1 MAITTEELKNLIEA
15 GASVE
20 EIRARL
26 KGMSEGAMKELVK
39 QFKELGDSQKNLAQM
54 TERAVDK
61 QIQKYKFLTDSI
73 KAAKEEA
80 EEASKRA
87 ADRVTAAEKAIEAE
101 QKQLELLKEQKRQ
114 GEDVAEQIEKQIKKI
129 EGLKEGLKQTKT
141 AVDELKSGFG
151 SLLSG
156 NIVGGLTNIGK
167 GLIRAGG
174 YGKEAGGMIKK
185 LEGSLF
191 DLVKQAGTTGG
202 GGAMAALTGL
212 AGAFIAVGIAA
223 AVWKKIFKLAIEV
236 MDAQSAFM
244 KATGASREFASS
256 LNEVTEDVRRFGASA
271 KEAGESFQAL
281 FTGVSDFTIMSAGA
295 REEITKN
302 AVALSKLGVS
312 NEDFA
317 RGSQI
322 AIKAMGQT
330 GVQAAATQR
339 EIAALGMDIG
349 VAPSKMASDFAEAG
363 PQLAKFGSDGV
374 RAFKDL
380 AVAAKVTGIEVGR
393 LMSITGQFDTFE
405 GAATAAGKLNA
416 ALGGNF
422 VNAMELVTATDPV
435 ERFKMIRDSILDAG
449 LSFDEMSYYQR
460 KFFAESAG
468 LEGEAELAALM
479 SGNMDSLAGNI
490 GKTSDQYADMAE
502 KAAKTQSFQE
512 KLNTLMM
519 ALIPVIEP
527 VVEMLTSLSDWMMEN
542 IDDVVFGMKVALAVV
557 TGLAMALTFLG
568 AAFFAATLPVT
579 ATAVAIGAAIAAFA
593 SMAYL
598 LFEKPFASSFLEG
611 LHKIGD
617 GFAFIAEMAA
627 FAGSPISKLIGEMGE
642 LGGEMF
648 TGDKSILVGTKMTGD
663 GLAGVGTGAQI
674 AANAS
679 GNLITAQKETMRE
692 VTRETNNNY
701 SGNSSDTKVNI
712 NFANKKFKDFFD
724 VEVENSIGRAARKA
738 VI

>member
-1 MAITTEELKNLIEA
+1 MAITPEELQDLIKA
-15 GASVE
+15 GASVTK
-20 EIRARL
+20 IRNEL
-26 KGMSEGAMKELVK
+26 EGMSRGAMRELSTAFQDLVGDTDGLVK
-39 QFKELGDSQKNLAQM
+39 KLNDAVAAQ
-54 TERAVDK
+54 ERSYDR
-61 QIQKYKFLTDSI
+61 SI
-73 KAAKEEA
+73 KSIEAAREEA
-80 EEASKRA
+80 QQALNNASNKQK
-87 ADRVTAAEKAIEAE
+87 AAELQIELE
-101 QKQLELLKEQKRQ
+101 QKKLELLKEQKKQ
-114 GEDVAEQIEKQIKKI
+114 GEEVADQIQEQIEKL
-129 EGLKEGLKQTKT
+129 EGLGQELNRAKKAADSLSSGIGDLLKGNLTSGLK
-141 AVDELKSGFG
+141 SM
-151 SLLSG
+151 
-156 NIVGGLTNIGK
+156 GK
-167 GLIRAGG
+167 GLGEVFSDAGLNPVAKFKDELFG
-174 YGKEAGGMIKK
+174 LSKKAIGG
-185 LEGSLF
+185 S
-191 DLVKQAGTTGG
+191 
-202 GGAMAALTGL
+202 GGAIAALGGL
-212 AGAFIAVGIAA
+212 AAAFVAVGIAA
-223 AVWKKIFKLAIEV
+223 FVWKKIFKLAIEV
-236 MDAQSAFM
+236 TDAQSAFM

-256 LNEVTEDVRRFGASA
+256 LSEVTEDVRRFGASA
-271 KEAGESFQAL
+271 KEAGESMQVL
-281 FTGVSDFTIMSAGA
+281 FTGVSDFTMMSAGA

-322 AIKAMGQT
+322 AIKAMSQT
-330 GVQAAATQR
+330 GAQAAATQR

-349 VAPSKMASDFAEAG
+349 VAPSKMAADFANAG

-380 AVAAKVTGIEVGR
+380 AVAAKVTGIEVSR

-435 ERFKMIRDSILDAG
+435 ERFNMIRDSILDAG

-460 KFFAESAG
+460 KFFAEAAG

-490 GKTSDQYADMAE
+490 GKTSKEYADMAE
-502 KAAKTQSFQE
+502 QAAKVQSFQD

-519 ALIPVIEP
+519 ALIPVVEP
-527 VVEMLTSLSDWMMEN
+527 IVTGLTSLSDWMLEN
-542 IDDVVFGMKVALAVV
+542 MDKVKIGFTIITGVVMGLAV
-557 TGLAMALTFLG
+557 TMGL
-568 AAFFAATLPVT
+568 FAAATIA
-579 ATAVAIGAAIAAFA
+579 ATAPVWAIVAGIGAALAAF
-593 SMAYL
+593 SYLAYV

-627 FAGSPISKLIGEMGE
+627 FAAAPIGAVIDTMSDLGS
-642 LGGEMF
+642 EMF
-648 TGDKSILVGTKMTGD
+648 GGNENILVGTKMTGD

-679 GNLITAQKETMRE
+679 GNLVTAQKETMRE
-692 VTRETNNNY
+692 GTRETNNNY
-701 SGNSSDTKVNI
+701 GGGSGETKVNI
-712 NFANKKFKDFFD
+712 NFGNKRFKDFFD

>member
-1 MAITTEELKNLIEA
+1 MAITPEELQDLIKA
-15 GASVE
+15 GASVTK
-20 EIRARL
+20 IRNEL
-26 KGMSEGAMKELVK
+26 EGMSRGAMRELSTAFQDLVGDTDGLVK
-39 QFKELGDSQKNLAQM
+39 KLNDAVAAQ
-54 TERAVDK
+54 ERSYDR
-61 QIQKYKFLTDSI
+61 SI
-73 KAAKEEA
+73 KSIEAAREEA
-80 EEASKRA
+80 QQALNNASNKQK
-87 ADRVTAAEKAIEAE
+87 AAELQIELE
-101 QKQLELLKEQKRQ
+101 QKKLELLKEQKKQ
-114 GEDVAEQIEKQIKKI
+114 GEEVADQIQEQIEKL
-129 EGLKEGLKQTKT
+129 EGLGQELNRAKKAADSLSSGIGDLLKGNLTSGLK
-141 AVDELKSGFG
+141 SM
-151 SLLSG
+151 
-156 NIVGGLTNIGK
+156 GK
-167 GLIRAGG
+167 GLGEVFS
-174 YGKEAGGMIKK
+174 EAGLMGPVAQLKDELFGLATKAIG
-185 LEGSLF
+185 GS
-191 DLVKQAGTTGG
+191 
-202 GGAMAALTGL
+202 GGAIAALGGL
-212 AGAFIAVGIAA
+212 AAAFVAIGIAA
-223 AVWKKIFKLAIEV
+223 FVWKKIFKLAIEV

-256 LNEVTEDVRRFGASA
+256 LSEVTEDVRRFGASA
-271 KEAGESFQAL
+271 KEAGESMQVL
-281 FTGVSDFTIMSAGA
+281 FTGVSDFTMMSAGA

-322 AIKAMGQT
+322 AIKAMSQT
-330 GVQAAATQR
+330 GAQAAATQR

-349 VAPSKMASDFAEAG
+349 VAPSKMAADFANAG

-380 AVAAKVTGIEVGR
+380 AVAAKVTGIEVSR

-435 ERFKMIRDSILDAG
+435 ERFNMIRDSILDAG

-460 KFFAESAG
+460 KFFAEAAG

-490 GKTSDQYADMAE
+490 GKTSKEYADMAE
-502 KAAKTQSFQE
+502 QAAKVQSFQD

-519 ALIPVIEP
+519 ALIPVVEP
-527 VVEMLTSLSDWMMEN
+527 IVTGLTSLSDWMLEN
-542 IDDVVFGMKVALAVV
+542 MDKVKIGFTIITGVVMGLAV
-557 TGLAMALTFLG
+557 TMGL
-568 AAFFAATLPVT
+568 FAAATIA
-579 ATAVAIGAAIAAFA
+579 ATAPVWAIVAGIGAALAAF
-593 SMAYL
+593 SYLAYV

-627 FAGSPISKLIGEMGE
+627 FAAAPIGAVIDTMSDLGS
-642 LGGEMF
+642 EMF
-648 TGDKSILVGTKMTGD
+648 GGNENILVGTKMTGD

-679 GNLITAQKETMRE
+679 GNLVTAQKETMRE

-701 SGNSSDTKVNI
+701 GGGSGETKVNI
-712 NFANKKFKDFFD
+712 NFGNKRFKDFFD

>member
-1 MAITTEELKNLIEA
+1 MAITPEELQDLIKA
-15 GASVE
+15 GASVTK
-20 EIRARL
+20 IRDEL
-26 KGMSEGAMKELVK
+26 EGMSRGAMRELSTAFQDLVGDTDGLVK
-39 QFKELGDSQKNLAQM
+39 KLNDAVAAQ
-54 TERAVDK
+54 ERSYDRSIK
-61 QIQKYKFLTDSI
+61 SI

-80 EEASKRA
+80 QQALNNASNKQK
-87 ADRVTAAEKAIEAE
+87 AAELQIELE
-101 QKQLELLKEQKRQ
+101 QKQLELLKEQKKQ
-114 GEDVAEQIEKQIKKI
+114 GEDVADQIQKQIKTL
-129 EGLKEGLKQTKT
+129 EGLGQELNQAKK
-141 AVDELKSGFG
+141 AVDSLSSGFG
-151 SLLSG
+151 DLLKGNLTSG
-156 NIVGGLTNIGK
+156 LKSVGK
-167 GLIRAGG
+167 GLGELTKKAGLDPIAKFKDELFG
-174 YGKEAGGMIKK
+174 LATKAIGG
-185 LEGSLF
+185 S
-191 DLVKQAGTTGG
+191 
-202 GGAMAALTGL
+202 GGAIAALGGL
-212 AGAFIAVGIAA
+212 SAAFVAVGIAA
-223 AVWKKIFKLAIEV
+223 FVWKKIFKLAIEV

-281 FTGVSDFTIMSAGA
+281 FTGVSDFTMMSVGA
-295 REEITKN
+295 REEITKS

-312 NEDFA
+312 NQDFA

-349 VAPSKMASDFAEAG
+349 VAPSKMAADFAEAG

-490 GKTSDQYADMAE
+490 GKTSDQYANMAE
-502 KAAKTQSFQE
+502 QAAKAQSFQE
-512 KLNTLMM
+512 KIDTLFMS
-519 ALIPVIEP
+519 LIPVMEPLIESL
-527 VVEMLTSLSDWMMEN
+527 VSLSDWMMEN
-542 IDDVVFGMKVALAVV
+542 LDVVKLGFK
-557 TGLAMALTFLG
+557 AMLIGVGALTVAMTALG
-568 AAFFAATLPVT
+568 VSTLI
-579 ATAVAIGAAIAAFA
+579 ATAPVWAIPVAIGAAIAAIAALA
-593 SMAYL
+593 SL
-598 LFEKPFASSFLEG
+598 LFVDSYASSFLEG

-648 TGDKSILVGTKMTGD
+648 TGDKNILVGTKMTGD
-663 GLAGVGTGAQI
+663 GLAGVGTGAQM

-712 NFANKKFKDFFD
+712 NFANKRFKDFFD